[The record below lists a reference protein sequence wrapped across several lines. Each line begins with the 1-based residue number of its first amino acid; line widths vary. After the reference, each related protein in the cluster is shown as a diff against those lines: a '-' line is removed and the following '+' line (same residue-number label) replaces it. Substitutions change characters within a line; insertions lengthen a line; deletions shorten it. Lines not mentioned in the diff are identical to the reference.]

1 MAAFSHSDDLAGN
14 KCVLGFSRSHQRKKN
29 TILVALVRNPLPASQ
44 PVRRGAPREPPDSQV
59 GFNFQPTGTEKS
71 FHSRFVFHLYR
82 H

>member
-14 KCVLGFSRSHQRKKN
+14 KCVLGLSHSHQRKKN
-29 TILVALVRNPLPASQ
+29 TIQVALARNPLPASK
-44 PVRRGAPREPPDSQV
+44 PVRREALHKPPDSQV